1 METNVELDDELLLV
15 TLGILQD
22 ISSSQF
28 FE

>member
-1 METNVELDDELLLV
+1 METNTELDDELLLV

-22 ISSSQF
+22 IPTASL